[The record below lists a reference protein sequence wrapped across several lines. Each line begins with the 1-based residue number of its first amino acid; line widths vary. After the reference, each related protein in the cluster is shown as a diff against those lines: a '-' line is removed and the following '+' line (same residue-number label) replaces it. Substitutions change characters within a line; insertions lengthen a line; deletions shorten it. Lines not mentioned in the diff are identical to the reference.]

1 VKSLGRYLFNSAL
14 VLGTLGIMSQIPVG
28 EVGATS
34 SNGTQYLVAITE
46 WGSAMSVVSQVASSW
61 GSSTSQA
68 TITGDVKPYITA
80 LTLFQK
86 EVEAVRWPAKYKS
99 DVSQLLLAVN
109 KEKNVWKKFENWKGI
124 SNKTKF
130 QKDFNSA
137 IDKMSKW
144 AATVALDVGVYPQT
158 KAILKQLTAG

>member
-1 VKSLGRYLFNSAL
+1 
-14 VLGTLGIMSQIPVG
+14 
-28 EVGATS
+28 
-34 SNGTQYLVAITE
+34 
-46 WGSAMSVVSQVASSW
+46 
-61 GSSTSQA
+61 
-68 TITGDVKPYITA
+68 
-80 LTLFQK
+80 
-86 EVEAVRWPAKYKS
+86 VEAVRWPAKYKS

-158 KAILKQLTAG
+158 KAILKQLTGG